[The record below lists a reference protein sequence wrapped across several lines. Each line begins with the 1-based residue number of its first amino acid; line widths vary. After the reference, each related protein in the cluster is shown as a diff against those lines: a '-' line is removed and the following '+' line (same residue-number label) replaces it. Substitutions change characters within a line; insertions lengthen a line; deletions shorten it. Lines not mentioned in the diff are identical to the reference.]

1 MPQLRVLIAVKD
13 EAEAKKLGAK
23 LLKAGHLVIGRVWE
37 AKDVLRLAFETQP
50 DLVLLDPALP
60 DYGGLGVAQV
70 IDDHRLAPIVF
81 VTADCT
87 RLAQLSGTGWLFSYL
102 LVPYSDDDLYLAVE
116 VARSNFKRL
125 LALEQENMRLKKT
138 LESRKL
144 VERAKGL
151 LVEKKGFTEPE
162 AYRYLQKLSMD
173 TCRPLAGMARE
184 VIEKLSSGQGRKG
197 RDKNHQP

>member
-13 EAEAKKLGAK
+13 EAQAKKLSAK
-23 LLKAGHLVIGRVWE
+23 LVKAGHLVIGQVWE

-50 DLVLLDPALP
+50 DLVLMDPALP

-70 IDDHRLAPIVF
+70 IDEHRVAPIVF
-81 VTADCT
+81 VTADYT
-87 RLAQLSGTGWLFSYL
+87 RLSRQAGTGWLFSYL

-125 LALEQENMRLKKT
+125 LALEQENLRLKKT

-144 VERAKGL
+144 IERAKGL
-151 LVEKKGFTEPE
+151 LLEKMGMSEPE

-173 TCRPLAGMARE
+173 TCRPLSGVARE
-184 VIEKLSSGQGRKG
+184 VIEELSVGPEKG
-197 RDKNHQP
+197 V